1 MEKRVEI
8 AIVRGTV
15 ALAKQSKHY
24 PQALDFIQDLI
35 DRGEATIRKVTD
47 TPYTRTYILDAQII
61 GTDATMLSEN
71 FEFKL
76 NQIPDSRVEGLEIIR
91 GLEPALAAADRL
103 TAQFAVKRL
112 PTGIKQLADAVVKD
126 TLRRPQPTAEYI
138 QKGENALYRQIKAH
152 LDKYFIETEKIARIL
167 SLAIEGQKNCILW
180 GDAGHGKS
188 KMVEEAIKGLE
199 LSDDCFVQSFGEGMD
214 EARLFGGLDFAKFK
228 NEDVIEYNTDRS
240 FLNRKIAVFEEIFDS
255 PAIVLLV
262 LKDTL
267 TARELRNGA
276 QRCPMKTECII
287 GLTNRS
293 PAEISELGA
302 AAHALIE
309 RFPLQLEV
317 KWDRYDTD
325 IYKRL
330 FAKVKPEANEFMRET
345 LAEMCADV
353 HDKGGFISP
362 RSAIHA
368 LETLI
373 IAANGTDFEDH
384 SCFKALAY
392 VPGFERV
399 TEGLAEELERKAA
412 ALQASREMKAI
423 AEEANALGNLLSTA
437 HDSLECLALCKDI
450 QPLHDKLSKI
460 KVSDGLIEPRN
471 NLQDFL
477 NQLLDHA
484 QKKALDMIPKE
495 SHDSYQAP

>member
-1 MEKRVEI
+1 MERRVEI

-15 ALAKQSKHY
+15 ALAKDSKHY
-24 PQALDFIQDLI
+24 QEALDFIQDLI
-35 DRGEATIRKVTD
+35 DRGEATIYEVKETLH
-47 TPYTRTYILDAQII
+47 TKTYTLDAQII

-76 NQIPDSRVEGLEIIR
+76 NQIPDSRVQGLQIIR
-91 GLEPALAAADRL
+91 GLEPTLAAAARH

-126 TLRRPQPTAEYI
+126 ALRRPQPTAEYI
-138 QKGENALYRQIKAH
+138 EKGENALYRQIKAH
-152 LDKYFIETEKIARIL
+152 LDQHFIETEKIARIL

-188 KMVEEAIKGLE
+188 RMVEEAIKGLG

-255 PAIVLLV
+255 PAIVLLA

-330 FAKVKPEANEFMRET
+330 FAKVKPQANDFMRET

-392 VPGFERV
+392 VPGFERI
-399 TEGLAEELERKAA
+399 TEGLTEELERKAA
-412 ALQASREMKAI
+412 LHKATLEIKAI
-423 AEEANALGNLLSTA
+423 AEEANGLGNLLSTA
-437 HDSLECLALCKDI
+437 HDSLECLSLCKDI